1 MAFLSEATVCSTRPS
16 DGFSAAS
23 DEMVLL
29 PSNSCWTSGGSDEAD
44 VRPMRSIVPVT
55 WEPGTS
61 SQLRT
66 WPVQIAWACASDR
79 FGTGLAGLVSKQK
92 KSLAIG

>member
-16 DGFSAAS
+16 DGLSAAS
-23 DEMVLL
+23 DEIVLL
-29 PSNSCWTSGGSDEAD
+29 PSSNCCTSGGSDEAE
-44 VRPMRSIVPVT
+44 VRPIRSIVPVT
-55 WEPGTS
+55 LEPGAS

-66 WPVQIAWACASDR
+66 WPVQIACACASVR